1 MSTTS
6 APVMRTTALLPPPV
20 VATMVRASRPGLN
33 RLLSTASKVPAGT
46 RTRQVRQTIRTLDY
60 PARSEQVRGEW
71 VIGGRSGVGHVRTD
85 QPIIY
90 YLHGSGYVVCSTR
103 THRGLT
109 ARLSNRTGRAVFS
122 LDYRLAPRHR
132 WPAAGDD
139 TIRGYLW
146 LLDQGFAPEQIV
158 VAGDSAGG
166 HLALDLLGHN
176 QRTGTPQPGGVAL
189 LSPLYDPTFALARAY
204 QRTGN
209 ARDPFIEAT
218 SGRKFL
224 RLYTGNAAADHPRMR
239 VVLAPGD
246 TLPPT
251 LIQHGGIEVMTAD
264 ARAAHDMLAAAGADV
279 TLQSWPGQGHV
290 FQMFGGR
297 AAREAL
303 DELTAFIGP
312 RT

>member
-1 MSTTS
+1 
-6 APVMRTTALLPPPV
+6 MRTTALLPPPV
-20 VATMVRASRPGLN
+20 VATMVQASRPGLN
-33 RLLSTASKVPAGT
+33 RLLASASKVPAGT

-60 PARSEQVRGEW
+60 PSRSEQVRGEW
-71 VIGGRSGVGHVRTD
+71 VIGGRSGIGQVRPD

-122 LDYRLAPRHR
+122 LDYRLGPRYR

-146 LLDQGFAPEQIV
+146 LLEQGFAPDRIV

-176 QRTGTPQPGGVAL
+176 QRTGTPQPAGLAL
-189 LSPLYDPTFALARAY
+189 LSPLYDPTFALAQAY
-204 QRTGN
+204 QRTGR
-209 ARDPFIEAT
+209 ARDPFIEA
-218 SGRKFL
+218 SGAGAVL
-224 RLYTGNAAADHPRMR
+224 RLYTGDADTDHPRMR
-239 VVLAPGD
+239 VVLSPDDG
-246 TLPPT
+246 LPRT

-264 ARAAHDMLAAAGADV
+264 ARAAHDMLSAAGAQV
-279 TLQSWPGQGHV
+279 RLQSWTDQGHV
-290 FQMFGGR
+290 FQMFGGP

-303 DELTAFIGP
+303 DDLATFIVGTP
-312 RT
+312 P

>member
-1 MSTTS
+1 MK
-6 APVMRTTALLPPPV
+6 TTAMLPTTV
-20 VATMVRASRPGLN
+20 VAGMIRASRPGIN
-33 RLLSTASKVPAGT
+33 RLLTSVTRVPAGT
-46 RTRQVRQTIRTLDY
+46 RAIQVRQTIRTLDY
-60 PARSEQVRGEW
+60 PSRSEQVRGEW

-90 YLHGSGYVVCSTR
+90 YLHGSGYVICSTR

-122 LDYRLAPRHR
+122 LDYRLGPRYR

-146 LLDQGFAPEQIV
+146 LLEQGFAPEQIV

-176 QRTGTPQPGGVAL
+176 QRTRTPQPAGVAL
-189 LSPLYDPTFALARAY
+189 LSPLYDPTFGIAHAY
-204 QRTGN
+204 QRTGSS
-209 ARDPFIEAT
+209 RDPFIEAT
-218 SGRKFL
+218 SGRTFL
-224 RLYTGNAAADHPRMR
+224 RLYTGDADADHPRMK

-246 TLPPT
+246 QLPPV
-251 LIQHGGIEVMTAD
+251 LIQHGAIEVMTAD
-264 ARAAHDMLAAAGADV
+264 ARAAHEMLSAAGSDARI
-279 TLQSWPGQGHV
+279 TSWDGQGHV
-290 FQMFGGR
+290 FQMFGSR

-312 RT
+312 RART